1 MYVQPVTDSEQHL
14 PLYTIDS
21 KVPQVFS
28 LLTVEQ
34 FEVQALLCFVPLKS
48 FDSHRRLAFGS
59 LVLVLVLGHVSPRPF
74 RVAASTWRRGSTHG
88 RLVTQQYSDDLP
100 CGVGWTA
107 VWPSVV
113 NCSYSP
119 SAQYG
124 ELCSVDTPRSP
135 KDQSLCQYKTS
146 PDYLYIRPEPYVL
159 SCKLSCG
166 DLFLRFLV
174 PRSDTLTLPIV
185 NHEQSQYSL
194 P

>member
-59 LVLVLVLGHVSPRPF
+59 LVLVLVLGHAIPRPF

-100 CGVGWTA
+100 CGQGFGLLVWVGPQCGLVWSTVATRPLHSMGNCVVWTHL
-107 VWPSVV
+107 V
-113 NCSYSP
+113 
-119 SAQYG
+119 
-124 ELCSVDTPRSP
+124 LPRISHCV
-135 KDQSLCQYKTS
+135 STRHHRIICTS
-146 PDYLYIRPEPYVL
+146 VL
-159 SCKLSCG
+159 SRTCCRAS
-166 DLFLRFLV
+166 
-174 PRSDTLTLPIV
+174 
-185 NHEQSQYSL
+185 
-194 P
+194 